1 MKKVAALAIAAICI
15 VTPLHSQQP
24 ALRTLTWTN
33 TGGTFCM
40 PVMTEDGQPV
50 PGGSYYCPLQSSSF
64 VSPPDGLASLYLPDL
79 ILEGINITRPVE
91 VSTRFNPDGSVRT
104 FSRTVTLSTSDG
116 WTGTATQ
123 NFMVTTY
130 ERCIKYGCHTYTV
143 STDVGGSGTI
153 TGMF

>member
-1 MKKVAALAIAAICI
+1 MKKLAALVIAAISI
-15 VTPLHSQQP
+15 VTPLRGQQP
-24 ALRTLTWTN
+24 APRTLTWTN
-33 TGGTFCM
+33 AGGMYCM

-50 PGGSYYCPLQSSSF
+50 LGGSYYCPFQSSSF

-79 ILEGINITRPVE
+79 ILEGINVTPPIDI
-91 VSTRFNPDGSVRT
+91 STSFNPDGSVRT
-104 FSRTVTLSTSDG
+104 FSRTSTLSSPNG

-123 NFMVTTY
+123 NFVVTTY
-130 ERCIKYGCHTYTV
+130 QRCVRYGCHTYTV